1 MIEIYGDLW
10 KIKQGQEPSP
20 RWIAL
25 IGTLDATRMDRVFS
39 ICYERLSRENP
50 YPPELGELSALLVNR
65 TKAEIEAAFLR
76 WSIKQPE
83 GRAEKWV
90 FDRCTWNLKRVRS
103 GQELI
108 EFTKHLKQADE
119 LEDLGKLVLP
129 EDDLLALPEHS
140 AVSLSDIKREEFT
153 RSGKRNPFSDRIAK
167 LMKTKRPESV

>member
-1 MIEIYGDLW
+1 MTEIYGDLW
-10 KIKQGQEPSP
+10 KIKQGDEPSP

-39 ICYERLSRENP
+39 ICHERLSRENP

-76 WSIKQPE
+76 WSIKQPQ

-90 FDRCTWNLKRVRS
+90 YGKHTWNLKRVRS
-103 GQELI
+103 GQELV

-119 LEDLGKLVLP
+119 LEDAGKLVLP
-129 EDDLLALPEHS
+129 EEDLLALPEHS
-140 AVSLSDIKREEFT
+140 AVSLTDRKREEFA
-153 RSGKRNPFSDRIAK
+153 RSGKRNPFSDRISK
-167 LMKTKRPESV
+167 LIQTKKA